1 MRERYKDRNPSKTDH
16 LPVQN
21 RTFSP
26 HLWCIHR
33 IAYGNWNVNLQDW
46 RVLIIYCPNLTRKL
60 TSITRGL
67 TISPSGSN
75 KRQKTKSIPKA
86 AERDRG
92 CTPKRL
98 SGRLRDRSALDFS
111 FSLVVVQACA
121 CLGERQRADLYKT
134 STRQG
139 AKGQFFYRKYP
150 DLYVI
155 KDQSIWDFSLLS
167 TDS

>member
-1 MRERYKDRNPSKTDH
+1 MRERYKARDPSKTDH
-16 LPVQN
+16 LPIQN

-111 FSLVVVQACA
+111 FRLFAVLACA
-121 CLGERQRADLYKT
+121 CLGERSEPT
-134 STRQG
+134 CIRQ
-139 AKGQFFYRKYP
+139 AHVRVPKGNFFTENIRTY
-150 DLYVI
+150 
-155 KDQSIWDFSLLS
+155 
-167 TDS
+167 T